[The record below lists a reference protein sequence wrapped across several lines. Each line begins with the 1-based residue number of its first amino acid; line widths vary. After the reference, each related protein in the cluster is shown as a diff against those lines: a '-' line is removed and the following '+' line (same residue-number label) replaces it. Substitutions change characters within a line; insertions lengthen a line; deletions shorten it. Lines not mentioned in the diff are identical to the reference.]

1 MSSGFPGG
9 VRIDQL
15 ERYQNAEVASLTLE
29 RWVLEVSSTALSALQ
44 ALAGA
49 LLIFFAVALIAF
61 VIVRVVELLE

>member
-1 MSSGFPGG
+1 M
-9 VRIDQL
+9 RIDQL

-44 ALAGA
+44 VLAGA
-49 LLIFFAVALIAF
+49 LLIFFAVVLIAF